1 MPVTRQKKIEVGDQL
16 SADLQGTSNLIV
28 GTFSKLTVSQDFEL
42 RKAVSAGG
50 GKYKVVKNTI
60 ARRASKGTK
69 VEEALQTL
77 KGISSIAY
85 TEGDPVALA
94 KAVQKYATDVPEFQV
109 KAGVVEGKVVGIDQ
123 IKALATMPSK
133 EQLYSKLLFLIN
145 APAQR
150 LATVINATG
159 RDLAVVLNQGVEK
172 EKFAAGATSS
182 KASAPEASTAAGSEV
197 AAPAPG
203 SEVGRPVAASE
214 VAATAPVV

>member
-1 MPVTRQKKIEVGDQL
+1 MEW
-16 SADLQGTSNLIV
+16 
-28 GTFSKLTVSQDFEL
+28 
-42 RKAVSAGG
+42 
-50 GKYKVVKNTI
+50 KNTI
-60 ARRASKGTK
+60 VRRESRVTK
-69 VEEALQTL
+69 LEEAWKTH
-77 KGISSIAY
+77 KVISTISY

-159 RDLAVVLNQGVEK
+159 RDLAVVLDQGVTEN
-172 EKFAAGATSS
+172 KFAGPAE
-182 KASAPEASTAAGSEV
+182 ASAAYV
-197 AAPAPG
+197 L
-203 SEVGRPVAASE
+203 
-214 VAATAPVV
+214 